1 MQKYGKKAF
10 DVLFLTE
17 NISLSLRQNISK
29 MTQTPLYPVI
39 RLNQGKEDALRRFH
53 PWVFSGAIHDAA
65 EGLQA
70 GDTVTV
76 TDYDGN
82 ILATGF
88 CESESIAVKILS
100 FDNRKIDEWFFLER
114 LNQAHEV
121 RKAVGLT
128 NNPHTNCFRL
138 VHSEG
143 DSLAGLIIDIYGHT
157 AVVQAQTE
165 GMALHLKEIVRALKL
180 MPDLSLQAIY
190 NKSADAMQRMGKE
203 DAVLEDGYLFG
214 ERLDEIIL
222 ENDSQFLPNWEE
234 GQKTG
239 FFLDQRENRELVRHF
254 AQGKTVLNAFGYTG
268 GFSVTALKGGARRAV
283 TVDASKKAIAAAE
296 ANLELNGF
304 SKEENPCYVADM
316 KEYVTEMRE
325 GAFDLIILDPP
336 AFAKRHHDR
345 HRGLGGYKFINAE
358 AIKRI
363 AKGGLLFTFSCSQ
376 AVDKAT
382 FQGIV
387 TAAAIEAKR
396 NVRIIDQLSQ
406 PADHPI
412 NIFHPEGAYL
422 KGLML
427 MVE

>member
-1 MQKYGKKAF
+1 MIET
-10 DVLFLTE
+10 VE
-17 NISLSLRQNISK
+17 
-29 MTQTPLYPVI
+29 QTPLYPVI
-39 RLNQGKEDALRRFH
+39 RLNRGKDDAVRRFH
-53 PWVFSGAIHDAA
+53 PWVFSGAIHSAA

-76 TDYDGN
+76 TDYDGE
-82 ILATGF
+82 ILGTGF
-88 CESESIAVKILS
+88 CESDSIAVKMLS
-100 FDNRKIDEWFFLER
+100 FGNAKIDDVFFLDR
-114 LNQAHEV
+114 LNRALNV
-121 RKAVGLT
+121 RKAMGLVG
-128 NNPHTNCFRL
+128 NAHTNCFRL

-143 DSLAGLIIDIYGHT
+143 DGLAGLIIDVYGHT

-165 GMALHLKEIVRALKL
+165 GMALHLSEIVSALKQ
-180 MPDLSLQAIY
+180 MTDLGLQAIY
-190 NKSADAMQRMGKE
+190 NKSADAMHRMGKE
-203 DAVLEDGYLFG
+203 DAVIEDGYLFG
-214 ERLDEIIL
+214 NQLDELIL
-222 ENDSQFLPNWEE
+222 ENDIRYLPNWEE

-239 FFLDQRENRELVRHF
+239 FFLDQRDSRDLVRRM

-268 GFSVTALKGGARRAV
+268 GFSVAALKGGARRAV
-283 TVDASKKAIAAAE
+283 TVDTSKKAMAMAE
-296 ANLELNGF
+296 ANLELNGY
-304 SKEENPCYVADM
+304 SKEENPCHVADM
-316 KEYVTEMRE
+316 KDYVTGMRE

-345 HRGLGGYKFINAE
+345 HRGLGGYRFINAE
-358 AIKRI
+358 AIRRVS
-363 AKGGLLFTFSCSQ
+363 KGGLIFTFSCSQ

-422 KGLML
+422 KGLVL
-427 MVE
+427 YVE

>member
-1 MQKYGKKAF
+1 MQ
-10 DVLFLTE
+10 
-17 NISLSLRQNISK
+17 
-29 MTQTPLYPVI
+29 QTPLYPVVKLL
-39 RLNQGKEDALRRFH
+39 RGKDEAVRRFH
-53 PWVFSGAIHDAA
+53 PWIFSGAIHSAA

-82 ILATGF
+82 ILGTGF
-88 CESESIAVKILS
+88 CESDSIAVKMLC
-100 FDNRKIDEWFFLER
+100 FENKKIDEWFFFDK
-114 LNQAHEV
+114 LNRALEV
-121 RKAVGLT
+121 RKRMGLV
-128 NNPHTNCFRL
+128 NNLHTNCYRL

-143 DSLAGLIIDIYGHT
+143 DGLAGLIIDIYGHT

-165 GMALHLKEIVRALKL
+165 GMALHLREIVRALKL
-180 MPDLSLQAIY
+180 VTELGLQAVY
-190 NKSADAMQRMGKE
+190 NKSAEAMQRMGKE
-203 DAVLEDGYLFG
+203 DAIIDNGYLFG
-214 ERLDEIIL
+214 NPLDELIL
-222 ENDSQFLPNWEE
+222 ENDSKFHPNWEE

-239 FFLDQRENRELVRHF
+239 FFLDQRDNRELVCQLAEGR
-254 AQGKTVLNAFGYTG
+254 TVLNAFGYTG

-283 TVDASKKAIAAAE
+283 TVDSSKKAIAEAE
-296 ANLELNGF
+296 KNLKLNGY
-304 SKEENPCYVADM
+304 SIEENPCYVADM
-316 KEYVTEMRE
+316 KDYVTDMRE

-336 AFAKRHHDR
+336 AFAKRHQDR
-345 HRGLGGYKFINAE
+345 HRGLSGYKFINAE

-387 TAAAIEAKR
+387 TAASIEAKR
-396 NVRIIDQLSQ
+396 NVRIISQLAQ

-422 KGLML
+422 KGLL
-427 MVE
+427 LYVE

>member
-1 MQKYGKKAF
+1 MPHP
-10 DVLFLTE
+10 
-17 NISLSLRQNISK
+17 
-29 MTQTPLYPVI
+29 PLYPVI
-39 RLNQGKEDALRRFH
+39 RLNPGKDEALRRFH
-53 PWVFSGAIHDAA
+53 PWVFSGAIQDAA
-65 EGLQA
+65 KGLQA

-82 ILATGF
+82 ILGTGF

-100 FDNRKIDEWFFLER
+100 FDNRKIDESFFLDR
-114 LNQAHEV
+114 LNRACEV
-121 RKAVGLT
+121 RKAMGLVG
-128 NNPHTNCFRL
+128 NPNTNCFRL

-143 DSLAGLIIDIYGHT
+143 DGLAGLIVDIYGHT

-165 GMALHLKEIVRALKL
+165 GMALHLHEIVHGLKS
-180 MPDLSLQAIY
+180 MPNLGLQAIY
-190 NKSADAMQRMGKE
+190 NKSAEAMQRMGKE
-203 DAVLEDGYLFG
+203 DAVVKDGYLFG
-214 ERLDEIIL
+214 GQLDEVIM
-222 ENDSQFLPNWEE
+222 ENESRFLPNLEE

-239 FFLDQRENRELVRHF
+239 FFLDQREHRELVRRF

-268 GFSVTALKGGARRAV
+268 GFSITALKGGACRAI
-283 TVDASKKAIAAAE
+283 TVDTSKKAIASAE
-296 ANLELNGF
+296 ANLALNGY

-316 KEYVTEMRE
+316 KEYVTQIRE

-336 AFAKRHHDR
+336 AFAKRHQDR
-345 HRGLGGYKFINAE
+345 HRGLSGYKFINAE

-382 FQGIV
+382 FQSIV

-396 NVRIIDQLSQ
+396 NVRILDQLSQ

-427 MVE
+427 IVE

>member
-1 MQKYGKKAF
+1 M
-10 DVLFLTE
+10 E
-17 NISLSLRQNISK
+17 H
-29 MTQTPLYPVI
+29 TPSYPII
-39 RLNQGKEDALRRFH
+39 RLGKGKDDALRRFH
-53 PWVFSGAIHDAA
+53 PWVFSGAIHSAA

-82 ILATGF
+82 ILGTGF
-88 CESESIAVKILS
+88 CESDSIAVKMLS
-100 FDNRKIDEWFFLER
+100 FENSTIDERFFLEKLDR
-114 LNQAHEV
+114 AMSV
-121 RKAVGLT
+121 RKGMGLVG
-128 NNPHTNCFRL
+128 NAHTNCYRL

-143 DSLAGLIIDIYGHT
+143 DGLAGLIVDIYGHT

-165 GMALHLKEIVRALKL
+165 GMALHLNEITAALRQ
-180 MPDLSLQAIY
+180 MPDLGLQAIY
-190 NKSADAMQRMGKE
+190 NKSAEAMQRMGKD
-203 DAVLEDGYLFG
+203 DAVENGYLFG
-214 ERLDEIIL
+214 NQLDELIL
-222 ENDSQFLPNWEE
+222 ENDSRYLPNWEE

-239 FFLDQRENRELVRHF
+239 FFLDQRDNRDLVRRM

-268 GFSVTALKGGARRAV
+268 GFSVAALKGGARRAV
-283 TVDASKKAIAAAE
+283 TVDTSKKALAMAE
-296 ANLELNGF
+296 ANLELNGYR
-304 SKEENPCYVADM
+304 KEENPCHVADM
-316 KEYVTEMRE
+316 KDFVADLRE

-358 AIKRI
+358 AIKRV
-363 AKGGLLFTFSCSQ
+363 AKGGLVFTFSCSQ

-387 TAAAIEAKR
+387 TAAAIEAGR

-422 KGLML
+422 KGLL
-427 MVE
+427 LYVE

>member
-1 MQKYGKKAF
+1 M
-10 DVLFLTE
+10 E
-17 NISLSLRQNISK
+17 
-29 MTQTPLYPVI
+29 QTPLYPVI
-39 RLNQGKEDALRRFH
+39 RLNRGKDDAVRRFH
-53 PWVFSGAIHDAA
+53 PWVFSGAIHSAA

-76 TDYDGN
+76 TDYDGE
-82 ILATGF
+82 ILGTGF
-88 CESESIAVKILS
+88 CESDSIAVKMLS
-100 FDNRKIDEWFFLER
+100 FGNAKIDDVFFLDR
-114 LNQAHEV
+114 LNRALNV
-121 RKAVGLT
+121 RKAMGLVG
-128 NNPHTNCFRL
+128 NAHTNCFRL

-143 DSLAGLIIDIYGHT
+143 DGLAGLIIDVYGHT

-165 GMALHLKEIVRALKL
+165 GMALHLSEIVSALKQ
-180 MPDLSLQAIY
+180 MTDLGLQAIY
-190 NKSADAMQRMGKE
+190 NKSADAMHRMGKE
-203 DAVLEDGYLFG
+203 DAVIEDGYLFG
-214 ERLDEIIL
+214 NQLDELIL
-222 ENDSQFLPNWEE
+222 ENDIRYLPNWEE

-239 FFLDQRENRELVRHF
+239 FFLDQRDSRDLVRRM

-268 GFSVTALKGGARRAV
+268 GFSVAALKGGARRAV
-283 TVDASKKAIAAAE
+283 TVDTSKKAMAMAE
-296 ANLELNGF
+296 ANLELNGY
-304 SKEENPCYVADM
+304 SKEENPCHVADM
-316 KEYVTEMRE
+316 KDYVTGMRE

-345 HRGLGGYKFINAE
+345 HRGLGGYRFINAE
-358 AIKRI
+358 AIRRVS
-363 AKGGLLFTFSCSQ
+363 KGGLIFTFSCSQ

-422 KGLML
+422 KGLVL
-427 MVE
+427 YVE